1 LQAHH
6 TAKTRDLLSYLRI
19 HSLLTADHP
28 VALALNL
35 DELESS
41 VVISTSD
48 ILLGDGQDHKETVL
62 SGFLSGEGH
71 YEGVPCKLPFREYHP
86 RFQSYISPD
95 TRLHEIT
102 RLYLNPPR
110 ISTPV
115 VEDPVEDPQELEAS
129 TVTEPETAG
138 PGAPGTGS
146 FHFMQESELESGA
159 FEENAE
165 WVERTDAVEAE
176 DGSARVEPATNDVAI
191 DEIPASVSAPIDWAE
206 DDGDNLP
213 SIAGLHAK
221 FGTSGSATPAEATP
235 PPVSQSDETVS
246 HPPMVN
252 GADATATMPHEE
264 DDGFTQAGRGHRGRR
279 LHGGHRG
286 DVRGGGFR
294 GGFKGERGNFRGGD
308 RGFRGGFRGDRG
320 AFRGRGDGDWR
331 GEGRGRGRG
340 RGTSKLFSIDD
351 SLLILPL

>member
-1 LQAHH
+1 M
-6 TAKTRDLLSYLRI
+6 
-19 HSLLTADHP
+19 
-28 VALALNL
+28 ALALNL
-35 DELESS
+35 DELESGA
-41 VVISTSD
+41 VISTSD
-48 ILLGDGQDHKETVL
+48 ILLGDSQDHKETVL

-71 YEGVPCKLPFREYHP
+71 YEGVPCKLPFLEYCICF
-86 RFQSYISPD
+86 RSYISPD

-102 RLYLNPPR
+102 QLYLNPPR
-110 ISTPV
+110 IPTPV

-129 TVTEPETAG
+129 TITEPETAG
-138 PGAPGTGS
+138 AGAPGTGS

-165 WVERTDAVEAE
+165 WVERTDAVGAE
-176 DGSARVEPATNDVAI
+176 DGSAQVEPAANGVAV

-221 FGTSGSATPAEATP
+221 FGTSGSATPTEATP

-246 HPPMVN
+246 HPPTVN
-252 GADATATMPHEE
+252 GAEATATVPHEE

-294 GGFKGERGNFRGGD
+294 GGFKGERGSFRGGD
-308 RGFRGGFRGDRG
+308 RGFRGAFRGDRG
-320 AFRGRGDGDWR
+320 TFRGRGDGDWR

-340 RGTSKLFSIDD
+340 RGTSKLFLTSD
-351 SLLILPL
+351 SLLILSL